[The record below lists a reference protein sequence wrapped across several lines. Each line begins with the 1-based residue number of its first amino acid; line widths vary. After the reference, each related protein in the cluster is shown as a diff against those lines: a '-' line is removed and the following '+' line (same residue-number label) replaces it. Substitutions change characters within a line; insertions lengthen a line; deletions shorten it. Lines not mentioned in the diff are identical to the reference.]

1 MPETIRKYFTCANSC
16 KGFVN
21 FFPSNL
27 AGMER
32 IYILKGG
39 PGTGKSTLMYKIGQY
54 FAEKDERVEHI
65 YCSSDTG
72 SLDGVILCSR
82 KTAIVDGTAPHVIE
96 PQAPGAV
103 EEYVNL
109 GEAWNA
115 GKLRPHKAE
124 ILAVKD
130 EIAQRYDV
138 VYRMMQEAKAVHDDW
153 ERIYIENID
162 YEKLDAI
169 AGTLCSKLLD
179 GVRCNGSGR
188 WVDRFFGAATPDGA
202 VNYIE
207 NLTEGLGKRY
217 FIKGRPGTGKSTLLK
232 KLAKQACSKGLDA
245 EVYHCSF
252 DPDSLDMVILR
263 ELGVCVFD
271 STAPHELFPTLASD
285 EIIDLYKSAVRPGT
299 DEVYADELTAFAAKY
314 GGLMQ
319 RAMTAMG
326 EIKQLHDALEKY
338 YIDAVNFHSI
348 DKITKKLIQKIR
360 AEES

>member
-1 MPETIRKYFTCANSC
+1 
-16 KGFVN
+16 
-21 FFPSNL
+21 
-27 AGMER
+27 MER

-39 PGTGKSTLMYKIGQY
+39 PGTANPHSCIKSGSILQRRTNG
-54 FAEKDERVEHI
+54 VEHI

-138 VYRMMQEAKAVHDDW
+138 FYHMMQEAKAVHDDW

-188 WVDRFFGAATPDGA
+188 WVDRFLA
-202 VNYIE
+202 
-207 NLTEGLGKRY
+207 RRRRM
-217 FIKGRPGTGKSTLLK
+217 GRSIILK
-232 KLAKQACSKGLDA
+232 
-245 EVYHCSF
+245 
-252 DPDSLDMVILR
+252 
-263 ELGVCVFD
+263 
-271 STAPHELFPTLASD
+271 T
-285 EIIDLYKSAVRPGT
+285 
-299 DEVYADELTAFAAKY
+299 
-314 GGLMQ
+314 
-319 RAMTAMG
+319 
-326 EIKQLHDALEKY
+326 
-338 YIDAVNFHSI
+338 
-348 DKITKKLIQKIR
+348 
-360 AEES
+360 